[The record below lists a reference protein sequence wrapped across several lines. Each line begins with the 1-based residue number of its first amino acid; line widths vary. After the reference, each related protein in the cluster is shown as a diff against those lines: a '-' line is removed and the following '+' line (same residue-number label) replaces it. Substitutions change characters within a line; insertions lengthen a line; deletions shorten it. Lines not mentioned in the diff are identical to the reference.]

1 MSVSRRGV
9 DVLMDCCRPP
19 VVAGLPLQQKD
30 PGTCG
35 LRGPRVVRLV
45 GGTQH
50 HVLCAANRSLLD
62 SCDSCGNARGRL
74 ARRPR
79 FERFVTLLYHCHL
92 YLAFAVSSMRS
103 RGRVSGRTWWEL
115 GSRVQRSPQHASA
128 CLCGYRLRLS
138 RDHVQHFAS
147 TRHGFTRHA
156 RPVRATRAL
165 LHALS
170 ASIRPDRVPSPP
182 KPLWE

>member
-35 LRGPRVVRLV
+35 LRGARVVRLA
-45 GGTQH
+45 GRTQH
-50 HVLCAANRSLLD
+50 HVLCAPNHSLLD

-92 YLAFAVSSMRS
+92 YLARAESNTVLGNTSYGVWSWMSCMEAETHATHVVSR
-103 RGRVSGRTWWEL
+103 
-115 GSRVQRSPQHASA
+115 
-128 CLCGYRLRLS
+128 Y
-138 RDHVQHFAS
+138 
-147 TRHGFTRHA
+147 
-156 RPVRATRAL
+156 
-165 LHALS
+165 
-170 ASIRPDRVPSPP
+170 
-182 KPLWE
+182 

>member
-1 MSVSRRGV
+1 MPPTNRTTRGPRRPQVPGSFCCSGRPATTYGALVMSVSRRGV

-30 PGTCG
+30 PGTSG

-79 FERFVTLLYHCHL
+79 FERFVTKRYFVQARIGVSELIADCRIRRTCLLARSTTTPPQPTL
-92 YLAFAVSSMRS
+92 RVLRPFVRVLASSR
-103 RGRVSGRTWWEL
+103 E
-115 GSRVQRSPQHASA
+115 Q
-128 CLCGYRLRLS
+128 
-138 RDHVQHFAS
+138 
-147 TRHGFTRHA
+147 
-156 RPVRATRAL
+156 L
-165 LHALS
+165 LMYTT
-170 ASIRPDRVPSPP
+170 
-182 KPLWE
+182 

>member
-1 MSVSRRGV
+1 MVGPGPTVVDPDTPYGALVMSVARRGV

-92 YLAFAVSSMRS
+92 YLAYM
-103 RGRVSGRTWWEL
+103 L
-115 GSRVQRSPQHASA
+115 I
-128 CLCGYRLRLS
+128 
-138 RDHVQHFAS
+138 
-147 TRHGFTRHA
+147 A
-156 RPVRATRAL
+156 RYE
-165 LHALS
+165 S
-170 ASIRPDRVPSPP
+170 
-182 KPLWE
+182 